1 MVTGLANYAMSETS
15 VILSNVD
22 NLRINDAI
30 ARWLVKSVDKPDIN
44 VWWVLTVVP
53 RKSRTCSDVCEQ
65 RFDVSRIVR
74 ILARTHSKCAAVH
87 DHQYVTNDNIQD
99 NEYEAVFDIQTQNKV
114 HDLYVRNVGGQ
125 MYVRRSVLVYMV
137 TGLPVLSV
145 IMTVLLQMSH

>member
-1 MVTGLANYAMSETS
+1 MSETS

-30 ARWLVKSVDKPDIN
+30 ARWVGKKWDKPDIN
-44 VWWVLTVVP
+44 VMVGSATVVP
-53 RKSRTCSDVCEQ
+53 RKSRTCSDVCESSVLTYQ
-65 RFDVSRIVR
+65 ESFVFLARILIANALLFMTISMLLMIISRIMNTKLFSIFKR
-74 ILARTHSKCAAVH
+74 RTKS
-87 DHQYVTNDNIQD
+87 
-99 NEYEAVFDIQTQNKV
+99 

-145 IMTVLLQMSH
+145 IILLQMSH